1 MRKIDT
7 YELAKEVR
15 RIEIRN
21 LKEAVKNYGGMV
33 TFCDMDAIDGEQTAD
48 VSERPCVMVNVDNVG
63 PIDVYINSV
72 EVDEDNLLSI
82 RGEYKDDF
90 EEYDIN
96 ADDIAVG
103 HIGFITDLIPYKPNM
118 KKLWVSIGIE
128 INATD
133 DEIENIIKNAKA
145 WGRYDLYEIIRNDR
159 FTIRGFTV
167 VPEKS
172 IKDFNEEYNTEFEV
186 KDVKYDF

>member
-15 RIEIRN
+15 RLEIRN
-21 LKEAVKNYGGMV
+21 LKEAVKNYGGRI
-33 TFCDMDAIDGEQTAD
+33 TFTDDEEKTAD
-48 VSERPCVMVNVDNVG
+48 VPERACVMVNVDNVG

-72 EVDEDNLLSI
+72 EVDEENNLHI

-90 EEYDIN
+90 GDEYDI
-96 ADDIAVG
+96 DEKDIAVG
-103 HIGFITDLIPYKPNM
+103 HIGFITDLVPHKPNM

-159 FTIRGFTV
+159 FAIRGFTV

-172 IKDFNEEYNTEFEV
+172 ISDFNRENGTDYEV
-186 KDVKYDF
+186 KDVEYDF